1 MRAWFWIFFS
11 LLFVCNI
18 ISLCISRNGL
28 FDLYR
33 LSEQMEK
40 TKLHVSKIEDSN
52 RELRRRLD
60 LVQKQDS
67 AALEYRI
74 RVQLGLMK
82 EDEIL
87 YLESH

>member
-1 MRAWFWIFFS
+1 
-11 LLFVCNI
+11 
-18 ISLCISRNGL
+18 
-28 FDLYR
+28 
-33 LSEQMEK
+33 MEK